1 MYAILD
7 LAHMLTYLYNK
18 LEIAFLRQNV
28 MAEWLAFM
36 IFVWEAYCSDVNLE
50 TSYYD

>member
-1 MYAILD
+1 
-7 LAHMLTYLYNK
+7 
-18 LEIAFLRQNV
+18 

-50 TSYYD
+50 TSYYDWCFFMVFP